1 MKFEL
6 GFRTRNVV
14 PRRMCALEQFYS
26 IDFGVFIKLEEK
38 HGFAFSWS
46 TEDFL
51 VLKGEEKMELNI
63 TKLTGSKNKQWK
75 MARVPS

>member
-1 MKFEL
+1 
-6 GFRTRNVV
+6 
-14 PRRMCALEQFYS
+14 MCALEQFYS

-38 HGFAFSWS
+38 HGFACSRS

-63 TKLTGSKNKQWK
+63 TKLTGSKNKQ
-75 MARVPS
+75 